1 MKYVVMVLGLFC
13 FGCASAGP
21 VPATGVSDRSIDDTR
36 ELFADPDLVGMLEVE
51 DPILERTGSSS
62 LLKLTLPL
70 RNVSGEDLQV
80 LVQVEFLD
88 SLGNS
93 YNDDTGRRLILLPR
107 GSTKRFEATSMMA
120 KASDYKVHMWRNQ

>member
-1 MKYVVMVLGLFC
+1 MKTMVMVLGLFC
-13 FGCASAGP
+13 LSCSSVGP
-21 VPATGVSDRSIDDTR
+21 VPASGVSDRSIDSSR
-36 ELFADPDLVGMLEVE
+36 ELFADVELVGMLEVE
-51 DPILERTGSSS
+51 DPILERTGASS

-70 RNVSGEDLQV
+70 RNVSGEDLQL

-107 GSTKRFEATSMMA
+107 GSTKRFQATSMMA
-120 KASDYKVHMWRNQ
+120 KAR

>member
-1 MKYVVMVLGLFC
+1 
-13 FGCASAGP
+13 
-21 VPATGVSDRSIDDTR
+21 VPASGVADTRIDDSR

-51 DPILERTGSSS
+51 DPILERTDSSS

-70 RNVSGEDLQV
+70 RNVSGEDLQL

-88 SLGNS
+88 ALGNS

-107 GSTKRFEATSMMA
+107 GSTKRFQATSMMA
-120 KASDYKVHMWRNQ
+120 KASDYKVHVWRNQ